1 MPASFFSIGAMRFFK
16 GHIKANLACDQAGFS
31 RVEVICLCGLAAVA
45 LVLIL
50 VFGSVVLNYWHT
62 GNDSMT
68 LNTAEGCGNAMLSDA
83 CLVSSCPG
91 KGSAKH
97 KMHVD
102 ERGRNFAYFD
112 KISNSLTDVRP
123 QGYNETKVTTTDG
136 RAFET
141 GQAVVKVTRQG
152 NSISVGWALG
162 E

>member
-1 MPASFFSIGAMRFFK
+1 MSFFK
-16 GHIKANLACDQAGFS
+16 GHTKFSSTCSQSGFS
-31 RVEVICLCGLAAVA
+31 RVEVICLCGLSAVA
-45 LVLIL
+45 LVLVL

-83 CLVSSCPG
+83 CLVSSCAG

-102 ERGRNFAYFD
+102 EQGRNFAYFD

-123 QGYNETKVTTTDG
+123 QGYNETKVTTMDG
-136 RAFET
+136 RSLEA
-141 GQAVVKVTRQG
+141 GQAVVIVIRQG
-152 NSISVGWALG
+152 NGTIVDWSLG